1 MTNGAKLIRFAVILI
16 CSALIV
22 YLTWIGSQYVCYHN
36 VTLDITDNL
45 IVWALAWYIT
55 RDIVDI
61 DDKLRKNGGK

>member
-22 YLTWIGSQYVCYHN
+22 YLTWIGAQYVCYNN
-36 VTLDITDNL
+36 VTLDITDNI
-45 IVWALAWYIT
+45 IVWALSWYIT
-55 RDIVDI
+55 RDIVAI

>member
-22 YLTWIGSQYVCYHN
+22 YLTWIGSQYVCYNN

-61 DDKLRKNGGK
+61 DDKLRGQKK